1 VKRIV
6 VKHTLRM
13 LNDLGITPLC
23 EGTETEAEAE
33 AEAMALADLRV
44 NLIQGYFFAKPGFE
58 TLPVPSSYRPFR
70 SAA

>member
-1 VKRIV
+1 MV
-6 VKHTLRM
+6 
-13 LNDLGITPLC
+13 NDLGITPLC
-23 EGTETEAEAE
+23 EGTETEAE

>member
-1 VKRIV
+1 MV
-6 VKHTLRM
+6 
-13 LNDLGITPLC
+13 NDLGITPLC
-23 EGTETEAEAE
+23 EGTETE